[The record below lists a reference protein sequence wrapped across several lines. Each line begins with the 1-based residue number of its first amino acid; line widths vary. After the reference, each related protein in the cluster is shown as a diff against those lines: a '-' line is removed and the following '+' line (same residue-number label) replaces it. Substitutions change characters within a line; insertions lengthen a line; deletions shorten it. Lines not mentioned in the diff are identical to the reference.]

1 MFVTN
6 GGGILEAEK
15 ARLLSS
21 KLGLQVDAQQLV
33 LCHTPV
39 RQLVHRFG
47 KQRVLCVGGPSV
59 PGVARAYGFQDVA
72 SVADVIADD
81 PRRYPLWKGKVEEVA
96 LPGDRHK
103 EFGAVIVFHDPEDWG
118 PDLQVTPV

>member
-47 KQRVLCVGGPSV
+47 KQRVLCVGGPGV

-81 PRRYPLWKGKVEEVA
+81 PRRYPLWKRARWRRLPCQATATRSLVQSLCSMTLKTGA
-96 LPGDRHK
+96 LTCR
-103 EFGAVIVFHDPEDWG
+103 
-118 PDLQVTPV
+118 